1 MIKLFMS
8 FSGCGG
14 IFQAT
19 SGEIH
24 SPNYPEPYN
33 NNTDC
38 SWIIQVDH
46 SHRIRLNF
54 TDFDI
59 EDHHSCNYDNVAVSN
74 NRNFKHFLNES
85 GEMLAKEEA
94 YCAIESAVSFKL
106 LHSHVLCLFTDELRL
121 KFKVL

>member
-1 MIKLFMS
+1 MS

-94 YCAIESAVSFKL
+94 YCAIESAGRMTVEAGGWTHPRPKL
-106 LHSHVLCLFTDELRL
+106 QAARGSSSSVGG
-121 KFKVL
+121 

>member
-1 MIKLFMS
+1 MFVIKIDFF

-24 SPNYPEPYN
+24 SPNYPQHYGN
-33 NNTDC
+33 KADC
-38 SWIIQVDH
+38 SWLIQVDS
-46 SHRIRLNF
+46 SHRVLLNF

-59 EDHHSCNYDNVAVSN
+59 EDHHSCYYDNVAVSN
-74 NRNFKHFLNES
+74 NRNFKSFLNES

-94 YCAIESAVSFKL
+94 YCA
-106 LHSHVLCLFTDELRL
+106 T
-121 KFKVL
+121 